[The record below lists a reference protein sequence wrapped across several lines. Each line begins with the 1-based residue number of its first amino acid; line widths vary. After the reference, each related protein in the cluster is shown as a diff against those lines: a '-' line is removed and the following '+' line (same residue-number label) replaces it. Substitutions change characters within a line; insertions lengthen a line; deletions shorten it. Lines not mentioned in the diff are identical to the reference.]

1 MSQRRVW
8 SDEKKRELV
17 AETKMDG
24 VSVARVARKH
34 GVSAGQLAKWIR
46 DPRFGGTVSEP
57 DFVEVEV
64 APASSPKPVEPRI
77 EITLVGG
84 HRIVI
89 EGVFDPVS
97 VVPLVQSFV
106 A

>member
-1 MSQRRVW
+1 MSKRRVW
-8 SDEKKRELV
+8 SDDKKRELV
-17 AETKMDG
+17 AETKFDG
-24 VSVARVARKH
+24 VSVASVARKH
-34 GVSAGQLAKWIR
+34 SVSASQLAQWIR
-46 DPRFGGTVSEP
+46 DPRFNGALNSPE
-57 DFVEVEV
+57 FVEIEVEQA
-64 APASSPKPVEPRI
+64 APPKPIEPRI
-77 EITLVGG
+77 EIMLVGG

>member
-1 MSQRRVW
+1 MSKRRVW

-17 AETKMDG
+17 AETKVGG
-24 VSVARVARKH
+24 VSVAFVARKH

-46 DPRFGGTVSEP
+46 DHRFNGEP
-57 DFVEVEV
+57 PAPEFIEVELAQP
-64 APASSPKPVEPRI
+64 APPKATEPRI
-77 EITLVGG
+77 EITLNGG

-97 VVPLVQSFV
+97 VVPLVRSFV

>member
-1 MSQRRVW
+1 MSKRRIW

-17 AETKMDG
+17 EETKVDG
-24 VSVARVARKH
+24 VSVASVARKH
-34 GVSAGQLAKWIR
+34 GASAGQLAKWMR
-46 DPRFGGTVSEP
+46 DPRFGGEVPEP
-57 DFVEVEV
+57 KFVEVEV
-64 APASSPKPVEPRI
+64 DTLAVSRRIEPRI

-89 EGVFDPVS
+89 EGVFDPAS
-97 VVPLVQSFV
+97 VVPLVHSFV